1 LKTSAKLGLL
11 LSLYLS
17 QGLPFGFFTQALP
30 VLMRKQGLSLPDIG
44 LTSLLALPWAAKFL
58 WAPFVDRWGS
68 VSLGRR
74 RSWIIPLQAASA
86 LTAAALAAVD
96 PRTGIPTLMGALFLT
111 NLIAATQ
118 DIATDGLAVELLDE
132 RERGYGN
139 GVQVAGYRV
148 GMIVG
153 GGFLLVVFE
162 RLGWAFT
169 FAVMAAILALAT
181 VPILLHRERAAR
193 RPFGARGL
201 GAAPVAFA
209 AWYEAARRPNM
220 PLWLVILAV
229 YKGGEALAYGMVR
242 PLLVDRG
249 LSLAEIGWLI
259 GTVGFF
265 AGLCGALLGGVLVN
279 RAGRRRALVLAGL
292 LQVAGIL
299 AYVAPAAGLGGARAL
314 AAASMLEHLTGGI
327 ATVSL
332 FTVMMDVCGEA
343 AATDYTLQA
352 SVVVL
357 ATGAA
362 SSVSGFVAA
371 RLGYPQHFALSAA
384 LSAAGLGLTWR
395 ALARGVAP
403 PAPPADLDGLR
414 AGP

>member
-1 LKTSAKLGLL
+1 VKTSIKLGLL

-44 LTSLLALPWAAKFL
+44 LTGLLALPWALKFL

-68 VSLGRR
+68 PALGRR
-74 RSWIIPLQAASA
+74 RAWILPLQALSVVTAGA
-86 LTAAALAAVD
+86 LSAVD
-96 PRTGIPTLMGALFLT
+96 PRTGIATLMGALLLT

-139 GVQVAGYRV
+139 SVQVAGYRV
-148 GMIVG
+148 GMILG
-153 GGFLLVVFE
+153 GGLLLVVFD

-169 FAVMAAILALAT
+169 FIAMAALLAAAT
-181 VPILLHRERAAR
+181 VPIALHRERPTPPAAS
-193 RPFGARGL
+193 
-201 GAAPVAFA
+201 GAALIAIG
-209 AWYEAARRPNM
+209 AWLEAARRPNM
-220 PLWLVILAV
+220 PRWLVILAV

-249 LSLAEIGWLI
+249 LSVEDIGWLI
-259 GTVGFF
+259 GTAGFF

-279 RAGRRRALVLAGL
+279 RAGRKGALVIAGV
-292 LQVAGIL
+292 LQLAGIL
-299 AYVAPAAGLGGARAL
+299 AYVAPSAGIGGFRAL

-362 SSVSGFVAA
+362 STVSGFVAA
-371 RLGYPQHFALSAA
+371 RLGYPLHFAASGL
-384 LSAAGLGLTWR
+384 LSAAGLAFTVR

-403 PAPPADLDGLR
+403 PAPPAPLDGLG
-414 AGP
+414 AST